1 MLCIS
6 IRLYENGKRVD
17 LEEPNLLTNMER
29 EALYDLSLVV
39 PAYNEEKRLPVMM
52 KDTLAVRH
60 SQTSNP
66 PSLVS

>member
-1 MLCIS
+1 MRCIR
-6 IRLYENGKRVD
+6 IRLYENGIRVD
-17 LEEPNLLTNMER
+17 LEEPDLLTNLER

-52 KDTLAVRH
+52 KDTLAVRP